1 MGNPGAQMG
10 VDWLLLRGFPAL
22 PRCQSQTRGRNMIST
37 SAFPLACS
45 HYASSGMTRTP
56 YVPPPKAHSLQGYT
70 TLEKKDII
78 PLHEWLSTQK
88 AERIVP
94 QRTVCLLSQNWELG
108 ASDTLQVRGSRS
120 CSTSWKCPG
129 RPLFPDPNNEW
140 SGSNVPS
147 AEDEAGRLHST
158 QLHWNPSTVWLC
170 SSSQLY
176 FYQWEASRGLFINC
190 VRKCLMYSP
199 ESSRAE

>member
-1 MGNPGAQMG
+1 MHRQG
-10 VDWLLLRGFPAL
+10 WRGHRMYL
-22 PRCQSQTRGRNMIST
+22 
-37 SAFPLACS
+37 
-45 HYASSGMTRTP
+45 
-56 YVPPPKAHSLQGYT
+56 
-70 TLEKKDII
+70 
-78 PLHEWLSTQK
+78 
-88 AERIVP
+88 P
-94 QRTVCLLSQNWELG
+94 QRLTPCRVTQHWRRKTSFLYMNGFQHKRQKGLSPKEQSVLLSQNWELG
-108 ASDTLQVRGSRS
+108 ASGTLQVRGSRS

-140 SGSNVPS
+140 SSSNVPS

>member
-1 MGNPGAQMG
+1 MSCIWRVLYRQRFLPSLHFIVQISSLCREEGCFWGGSVIHHSSLLCHCRLPKSCFNVWNPKFIFSQPQRDLADSTLGQGLFMGNPGAQMG

-22 PRCQSQTRGRNMIST
+22 PRCQSQTWGRNMIST

-94 QRTVCLLSQNWELG
+94 QRTVCFVVTKLKVG
-108 ASDTLQVRGSRS
+108 
-120 CSTSWKCPG
+120 C
-129 RPLFPDPNNEW
+129 
-140 SGSNVPS
+140 
-147 AEDEAGRLHST
+147 
-158 QLHWNPSTVWLC
+158 
-170 SSSQLY
+170 
-176 FYQWEASRGLFINC
+176 
-190 VRKCLMYSP
+190 
-199 ESSRAE
+199 